1 MPSTT
6 LKKILL
12 VSYSQSG
19 QLDEVVCSIVAP
31 LKEAENIRIVHQKIT
46 PIQAYPYP
54 WDLLTFMDTFPESA
68 HLTPCPI
75 EKMQDDEEYDLI
87 ILAYQVWFLSPSIPT
102 TAFLKST
109 YAQEKLKN
117 KPVITVIAC
126 RNMWVMASL
135 KVKSLLAEV
144 GAHWID
150 NIVLTDQGASYAT
163 FVTTPRWMFT
173 GKKNAFWGIFPP
185 AGVSARDIHNAARFG
200 RAILA
205 GVEKSA
211 SPTSSLCYGL
221 QACRV
226 DEKLIHSEKLG
237 NKSFLLW
244 GGFIQKIGPPGCK
257 QRKPLVLLYL
267 LFLCVL
273 IVTIVPL
280 NMFIQSIF
288 RRLYPQKIHAMRYA
302 YEQPSGNGSERM
314 EEFS

>member
-1 MPSTT
+1 M
-6 LKKILL
+6 KKILL

-19 QLDEVVCSIVAP
+19 QLDDIVTSI
-31 LKEAENIRIVHQKIT
+31 IT
-46 PIQAYPYP
+46 PLQKDKHISITHRKIVPIEPYPYP

-68 HLTPCPI
+68 HLTPCAI
-75 EKMQDDEEYDLI
+75 ENMQDDDEYDLI
-87 ILAYQVWFLSPSIPT
+87 VLAYQVWFLSPSIPT
-102 TAFLKST
+102 TAFLKSS

-117 KPVITVIAC
+117 KPVITVIGC

-135 KVKSLLAEV
+135 KVKSLLAEI

-150 NIVLTDQGASYAT
+150 NIVLTDQGSSYAT

-173 GKKNAFWGIFPP
+173 GRKDAFWGIFPP
-185 AGVSARDIHNAARFG
+185 AGVSTKNIRNAARFG
-200 RAILA
+200 NAILA
-205 GVEKSA
+205 GIKKPTL
-211 SPTSSLCYGL
+211 PTSSLCHGL
-221 QACRV
+221 QACRA

-244 GGFIQKIGPPGCK
+244 GGLIQKIGPPGCK

-267 LFLCVL
+267 LFLCML

-280 NMFIQSIF
+280 NMLIQSIF
-288 RRLYPQKIHAMRYA
+288 RRLYPQKIYAMCCV